1 MLVIWRV
8 VDYGFGG
15 ILYKRQRLRSADDN
29 VFGVRFWGNPAE
41 FLNGKSR
48 WCRKGVSELLTL
60 DRAHLESALQRLRPR
75 LRLTVNV
82 FPYECGALKSDLV
95 EEELKNQTTCSKN
108 RAVQV

>member
-75 LRLTVNV
+75 LRLTSMSS
-82 FPYECGALKSDLV
+82 PMSAARLSLILSKKS
-95 EEELKNQTTCSKN
+95 
-108 RAVQV
+108 